1 MHTYYYKLDEMDKF
15 PDRHQLP
22 ILTQKIQNM
31 NPIYIFSWSLDSEN
45 TRKNEGGQSVSSP
58 VNLLLSSAQ

>member
-31 NPIYIFSWSLDSEN
+31 NRLIMSKEI
-45 TRKNEGGQSVSSP
+45 
-58 VNLLLSSAQ
+58 